1 MNILLSACVL
11 SQIFT
16 GYYIFFVKQRL
27 TSLYP
32 FSLTTT
38 EQNTKIFK
46 MCACVYVC
54 VLQAMLM
61 NEWMWKC
68 FPYICHLIRN

>member
-1 MNILLSACVL
+1 MCTFSDLHWLLH
-11 SQIFT
+11 
-16 GYYIFFVKQRL
+16 FFVKQRL

-61 NEWMWKC
+61 NEWM
-68 FPYICHLIRN
+68 